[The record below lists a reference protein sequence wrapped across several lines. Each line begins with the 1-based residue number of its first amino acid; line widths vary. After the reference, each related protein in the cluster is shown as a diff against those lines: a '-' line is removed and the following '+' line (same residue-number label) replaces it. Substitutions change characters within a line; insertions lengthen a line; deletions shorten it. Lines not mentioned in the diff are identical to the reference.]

1 MSAPDAVL
9 NGLRRERPE
18 WEPWLAVVDEILRE
32 AGGPA
37 WEAAV
42 PSAAQALSSQAQGTA
57 VPLLAGTTL
66 TLDAALVRRLFERLI
81 RTASRAGTPKMSSL
95 KAALHADLEWAPL
108 FTASLCQDSDRD
120 GGQISEIAA
129 VSGADAEALHA
140 VIALLPVPFLHA
152 CNRRWASS
160 ISASWVEG
168 YCPVCGSWPAFA
180 EVRGIERNRYFR
192 CGRCGGEWHARALY
206 CPYCAMSDHD
216 ELVAL
221 VPEHGGSNAVG
232 SNAVIDA
239 CQRCLE
245 YVKTFTRL
253 QGCSP
258 GAVMLEDLASVD
270 LDVAAIEHGFARS
283 AGPGFA
289 LGITVTGAVTD
300 SGARRGFFARK

>member
-1 MSAPDAVL
+1 MSAPDAAL

-18 WEPWLAVVDEILRE
+18 WEPWLVVVDEILRE
-32 AGGPA
+32 AASPA

-42 PSAAQALSSQAQGTA
+42 PAATQTQRTA

-81 RTASRAGTPKMSSL
+81 RTASRAGTAKMSSL
-95 KAALHADLEWAPL
+95 KAALHADLEWTPL
-108 FTASLCQDSDRD
+108 FTASLCQDNDRMN
-120 GGQISEIAA
+120 EIAA
-129 VSGADAEALHA
+129 VSRADTEAFHA

-168 YCPVCGSWPAFA
+168 YCPVCGSLPAFA

-206 CPYCAMSDHD
+206 CPYCAMSDHE

-221 VPEHGGSNAVG
+221 VPEKAGSNAT
-232 SNAVIDA
+232 IDA
-239 CQRCLE
+239 CQRCLG

-253 QGCSP
+253 QGCAP
-258 GAVMLEDLASVD
+258 GAVMLEDLASID
-270 LDVAAIEHGFARS
+270 LDVAAIEHGFARPP
-283 AGPGFA
+283 GPGFA
-289 LGITVTGAVTD
+289 LGTTVTD
-300 SGARRGFFARK
+300 KGARRGFFAWKS

>member
-1 MSAPDAVL
+1 MIAPDAAL

-18 WEPWLAVVDEILRE
+18 WEPWLAVVEEILRE
-32 AGGPA
+32 AGSPA

-42 PSAAQALSSQAQGTA
+42 PVAQAQPAA

-66 TLDAALVRRLFERLI
+66 ILDAALIRRLFERLI
-81 RTASRAGTPKMSSL
+81 RTASRVGTPKMSSL
-95 KAALHADLEWAPL
+95 KAALHADPEWVHL
-108 FTASLCQDSDRD
+108 FTASLCQDGGQDSDR
-120 GGQISEIAA
+120 INEIAT
-129 VSGADAEALHA
+129 VSGADTEALHA

-168 YCPVCGSWPAFA
+168 YCPICGALPAFA
-180 EVRGIERNRYFR
+180 EVRGIERKRYFR

-206 CPYCAMSDHD
+206 CPFCAMSDHD

-232 SNAVIDA
+232 SNAVIEA
-239 CQRCLE
+239 CQRCLG

-253 QGCSP
+253 QGCTP

-270 LDVAAIEHGFARS
+270 LDVAAIEHGFARPP
-283 AGPGFA
+283 GPGFA
-289 LGITVTGAVTD
+289 LGITVTD
-300 SGARRGFFARK
+300 KGARRGFFAWKS

>member
-1 MSAPDAVL
+1 MSAPNAAL

-18 WEPWLAVVDEILRE
+18 WEPWLVVVDEILRE
-32 AGGPA
+32 AGSPA

-42 PSAAQALSSQAQGTA
+42 PAAAQVQRTA

-66 TLDAALVRRLFERLI
+66 VLEAGLVRRLFERLI
-81 RTASRAGTPKMSSL
+81 RTASRVGTPKMSSL

-108 FTASLCQDSDRD
+108 FTASLCQDSDR
-120 GGQISEIAA
+120 INEITAI
-129 VSGADAEALHA
+129 SGADAEALHA

-168 YCPVCGSWPAFA
+168 YCPVCGSLPAFA

-221 VPEHGGSNAVG
+221 VPEKGGT
-232 SNAVIDA
+232 NAVIDA
-239 CQRCLE
+239 CQRCLG

-270 LDVAAIEHGFARS
+270 LDVAAIENGFARS
-283 AGPGFA
+283 PGPGFA
-289 LGITVTGAVTD
+289 LGITVTD
-300 SGARRGFFARK
+300 KGARRGFFAWKS

>member
-1 MSAPDAVL
+1 MSAPDAAL

-18 WEPWLAVVDEILRE
+18 WEPWLVVVDEILRE
-32 AGGPA
+32 AGSPA
-37 WEAAV
+37 WEATV
-42 PSAAQALSSQAQGTA
+42 PSAAPAQRTA
-57 VPLLAGTTL
+57 VPLLAATTL
-66 TLDAALVRRLFERLI
+66 TLEAALVRGLFERLI

-108 FTASLCQDSDRD
+108 FTASLCQDSDR
-120 GGQISEIAA
+120 IHEIAA
-129 VSGADAEALHA
+129 VSGADTEALHA

-160 ISASWVEG
+160 ISPSWVEG
-168 YCPVCGSWPAFA
+168 YCPLCGSWPAFA

-270 LDVAAIEHGFARS
+270 LDVAAIEHGFARPP
-283 AGPGFA
+283 GPGLA
-289 LGITVTGAVTD
+289 LGITVTD
-300 SGARRGFFARK
+300 KGARRGFFAWKS

>member
-1 MSAPDAVL
+1 MSAPDAAL

-32 AGGPA
+32 AGSPA

-42 PSAAQALSSQAQGTA
+42 PAAPAQGTA
-57 VPLLAGTTL
+57 VPLLAGATFSV
-66 TLDAALVRRLFERLI
+66 DAALVHRLFKRLV

-95 KAALHADLEWAPL
+95 KAALDADLEWAQL
-108 FTASLCQDSDRD
+108 FAASLCRD
-120 GGQISEIAA
+120 SEIAA

-160 ISASWVEG
+160 ISAGWVEG
-168 YCPVCGSWPAFA
+168 YCPVCGSLPAFA
-180 EVRGIERNRYFR
+180 EVRGIERKRYFR

-206 CPYCAMSDHD
+206 CPYCAMGDHD

-221 VPEHGGSNAVG
+221 VPEQSGSNAVG
-232 SNAVIDA
+232 SNALIDA
-239 CQRCLE
+239 CQRCLG

-270 LDVAAIEHGFARS
+270 LDLAAIERGFRRPP
-283 AGPGFA
+283 GPGFA
-289 LGITVTGAVTD
+289 LGITVTEK
-300 SGARRGFFARK
+300 GARRGFLAWK

>member
-1 MSAPDAVL
+1 MTAPNAAL

-18 WEPWLAVVDEILRE
+18 WEPWLVVVDEILRE
-32 AGGPA
+32 AGSPA

-42 PSAAQALSSQAQGTA
+42 PAAAQAQRTA
-57 VPLLAGTTL
+57 VPLLAATKLILEVG
-66 TLDAALVRRLFERLI
+66 LVRRLFERLI
-81 RTASRAGTPKMSSL
+81 RTASRVGTPKMSSL

-108 FTASLCQDSDRD
+108 FTASLSQDSDR
-120 GGQISEIAA
+120 INEIAA

-221 VPEHGGSNAVG
+221 VPEKGG

-239 CQRCLE
+239 CQRCLG

-258 GAVMLEDLASVD
+258 SAVMLEDLASVD

-283 AGPGFA
+283 PGPGLA
-289 LGITVTGAVTD
+289 LEITVTDKG
-300 SGARRGFFARK
+300 RRPGFFAWKS

>member
-1 MSAPDAVL
+1 MSAPDAAL

-18 WEPWLAVVDEILRE
+18 WESWLAVVDEILRE

-42 PSAAQALSSQAQGTA
+42 PAVAQAHRTA

-66 TLDAALVRRLFERLI
+66 TLEAGLVRRLFERLI
-81 RTASRAGTPKMSSL
+81 RTASRVGTPKMSNLKMSSL
-95 KAALHADLEWAPL
+95 RAALHADLQWAPL
-108 FTASLCQDSDRD
+108 FTASLCQDTDR
-120 GGQISEIAA
+120 INEIAA

-152 CNRRWASS
+152 CNRRWAPS
-160 ISASWVEG
+160 ISVSWVEG
-168 YCPVCGSWPAFA
+168 YCPVCGSLPAFA

-206 CPYCAMSDHD
+206 CPYCAMSDHN

-221 VPEHGGSNAVG
+221 VPEKAGSNAVG
-232 SNAVIDA
+232 SNAVIEA
-239 CQRCLE
+239 CQRCLG

-270 LDVAAIEHGFARS
+270 LDVAAIEHGFARPP
-283 AGPGFA
+283 GPGLP
-289 LGITVTGAVTD
+289 LGITVTD
-300 SGARRGFFARK
+300 KGARRGFFARKS

>member
-1 MSAPDAVL
+1 MSVPAPDAAL

-18 WEPWLAVVDEILRE
+18 WEPWLAVVDEIVRE
-32 AGGPA
+32 AGSPA

-42 PSAAQALSSQAQGTA
+42 PAAAQSPSDAQRTA
-57 VPLLAGTTL
+57 VPLLAGATFSL
-66 TLDAALVRRLFERLI
+66 EAGLVRRLFERLI
-81 RTASRAGTPKMSSL
+81 RIASRAGTPQMSSL
-95 KAALHADLEWAPL
+95 KAALHADVEWAPL
-108 FTASLCQDSDRD
+108 FMASLCQDSDR
-120 GGQISEIAA
+120 INEIAA

-160 ISASWVEG
+160 IPASWVEG
-168 YCPVCGSWPAFA
+168 YCPVCGSLPAFA

-192 CGRCGGEWHARALY
+192 CGRCGGQWHARALY
-206 CPYCAMSDHD
+206 CPFCAMSDHD

-221 VPEHGGSNAVG
+221 VPEKTG

-239 CQRCLE
+239 CQRCLG

-283 AGPGFA
+283 PGPGYA
-289 LGITVTGAVTD
+289 LGITVTD
-300 SGARRGFFARK
+300 KGARRGFFAWKS

>member
-1 MSAPDAVL
+1 MSAPDAAL

-18 WEPWLAVVDEILRE
+18 WEPWLVVVDEILRE
-32 AGGPA
+32 AGSPA

-42 PSAAQALSSQAQGTA
+42 PAAAQAQRTA

-66 TLDAALVRRLFERLI
+66 TLEAGLVRRLFERLI
-81 RTASRAGTPKMSSL
+81 RTASRVGTPKMSSV
-95 KAALHADLEWAPL
+95 KAARHADLEWAPL
-108 FTASLCQDSDRD
+108 FTASLCQDSDL
-120 GGQISEIAA
+120 INEIAA

-168 YCPVCGSWPAFA
+168 YCPVCGSLPAFA

-206 CPYCAMSDHD
+206 CPYCAMTDHND
-216 ELVAL
+216 LVSL
-221 VPEHGGSNAVG
+221 VPEKSGANAVG

-239 CQRCLE
+239 CQRCLG

-253 QGCSP
+253 QGCPP

-270 LDVAAIEHGFARS
+270 LDVAAIEHGLARS
-283 AGPGFA
+283 PGPGFA
-289 LGITVTGAVTD
+289 LGITVTD
-300 SGARRGFFARK
+300 KGARRGFFARKS

>member
-1 MSAPDAVL
+1 MNAPVAALPDAAL
-9 NGLRRERPE
+9 KALRRERPE
-18 WEPWLAVVDEILRE
+18 WEPWLVVVDEILRE
-32 AGGPA
+32 AVSPA

-42 PSAAQALSSQAQGTA
+42 PASAQAQRAA
-57 VPLLAGTTL
+57 VPFLAGATL

-81 RTASRAGTPKMSSL
+81 RTASRARTAKMSSL
-95 KAALHADLEWAPL
+95 KAALHADPEWAPL
-108 FTASLCQDSDRD
+108 FTASLCQDSDRID
-120 GGQISEIAA
+120 EIAA

-152 CNRRWASS
+152 CNRRWAPS

-168 YCPVCGSWPAFA
+168 YCPVCGSLPAFA

-192 CGRCGGEWHARALY
+192 CGRCGGEWHARALV

-221 VPEHGGSNAVG
+221 VPEKAG

-239 CQRCLE
+239 CRRCLG

-253 QGCSP
+253 QGCP
-258 GAVMLEDLASVD
+258 PRAVMIEDLASVD

-283 AGPGFA
+283 PCPGFA
-289 LGITVTGAVTD
+289 LGVTVTD
-300 SGARRGFFARK
+300 KGARRGFFAWKS

>member
-1 MSAPDAVL
+1 MSAPDAAL

-18 WEPWLAVVDEILRE
+18 WEPWLVVVDEILRE
-32 AGGPA
+32 AGSSA

-42 PSAAQALSSQAQGTA
+42 PAATQGQRTA

-66 TLDAALVRRLFERLI
+66 TLEAGLVRRLFERLI
-81 RTASRAGTPKMSSL
+81 RTASRVGTLKMSSL

-108 FTASLCQDSDRD
+108 FAASLCQDSDR
-120 GGQISEIAA
+120 INEIAA
-129 VSGADAEALHA
+129 VSGADAEALQA

-168 YCPVCGSWPAFA
+168 YCPVCGSLPAFA

-221 VPEHGGSNAVG
+221 VPEKGGSN
-232 SNAVIDA
+232 VIDA
-239 CQRCLE
+239 CQRCLG

-258 GAVMLEDLASVD
+258 GAVVLEDLASVD
-270 LDVAAIEHGFARS
+270 LDVAAIEHGFARPP
-283 AGPGFA
+283 GPGFA
-289 LGITVTGAVTD
+289 LGITATDKGA
-300 SGARRGFFARK
+300 GRGLFAWKS

>member
-1 MSAPDAVL
+1 MTAPDSAL
-9 NGLRRERPE
+9 SGLRRERPE

-32 AGGPA
+32 AGSSA
-37 WEAAV
+37 WDTAV
-42 PSAAQALSSQAQGTA
+42 PAAAPAQRTA
-57 VPLLAGTTL
+57 VPLLAGTTV
-66 TLDAALVRRLFERLI
+66 TLEADLVRRLFERLI
-81 RTASRAGTPKMSSL
+81 RTATRAGTPKMSSL

-108 FTASLCQDSDRD
+108 FTASLCQDSDR
-120 GGQISEIAA
+120 INEIAA
-129 VSGADAEALHA
+129 VPGADAEALHA

-168 YCPVCGSWPAFA
+168 YCPVCGSLPAFA

-192 CGRCGGEWHARALY
+192 CGRCGGAWHARALY

-221 VPEHGGSNAVG
+221 VPEKDG

-239 CQRCLE
+239 CQRCLG

-270 LDVAAIEHGFARS
+270 LDVAAIERGFARPP
-283 AGPGFA
+283 GPGFV
-289 LGITVTGAVTD
+289 LGITVAEK
-300 SGARRGFFARK
+300 GARRGFFAGKS

>member
-1 MSAPDAVL
+1 MSAPDAAL
-9 NGLRRERPE
+9 NGLRREHPE
-18 WEPWLAVVDEILRE
+18 FEPWLAVVDEILRE
-32 AGGPA
+32 AGSPA

-42 PSAAQALSSQAQGTA
+42 PAVSEAPSHAQSTA

-66 TLDAALVRRLFERLI
+66 TLEAALVRRLFERLI
-81 RTASRAGTPKMSSL
+81 RTASRVGTPKMASL
-95 KAALHADLEWAPL
+95 KAALHAGLEWAPL
-108 FTASLCQDSDRD
+108 FTASLCEDSDR
-120 GGQISEIAA
+120 INEIAA

-140 VIALLPVPFLHA
+140 VIALLPVPFLHG

-168 YCPVCGSWPAFA
+168 YCPVCGSLPTFA

-192 CGRCGGEWHARALY
+192 CGRCGGEWHARALH

-221 VPEHGGSNAVG
+221 VPEKAGSNAVG

-239 CQRCLE
+239 CKRCLG

-283 AGPGFA
+283 QGPGFA
-289 LGITVTGAVTD
+289 LGVTVTD
-300 SGARRGFFARK
+300 KGARRGFFASKS

>member
-1 MSAPDAVL
+1 MSAPDAAL
-9 NGLRRERPE
+9 IGLRRQRPE

-32 AGGPA
+32 ATSPA

-42 PSAAQALSSQAQGTA
+42 PSAAPAPRTA

-66 TLDAALVRRLFERLI
+66 TLDAALVRRLLERLI
-81 RTASRAGTPKMSSL
+81 RTASRAGTPKMASL

-108 FTASLCQDSDRD
+108 FTASLCQDSDR
-120 GGQISEIAA
+120 ISETAA

-140 VIALLPVPFLHA
+140 VIALLPIPFLHA

-160 ISASWVEG
+160 ISPSWVEG

-206 CPYCAMSDHD
+206 CPYCAMSDHE

-221 VPEHGGSNAVG
+221 VPEKSDSNAVG

-239 CQRCLE
+239 CQRCLG
-245 YVKTFTRL
+245 YVKTFNRL
-253 QGCSP
+253 KGCSP

-283 AGPGFA
+283 PGRGFA
-289 LGITVTGAVTD
+289 LGVTVTDKLTD
-300 SGARRGFFARK
+300 KPARRGFFAWKS

>member
-1 MSAPDAVL
+1 MSAQDAAL
-9 NGLRRERPE
+9 NSLRRERPE
-18 WEPWLAVVDEILRE
+18 WEPWLVVVDEILRE
-32 AGGPA
+32 AGSPA

-42 PSAAQALSSQAQGTA
+42 PVAAQPQRTA
-57 VPLLAGTTL
+57 VPLLAGATL
-66 TLDAALVRRLFERLI
+66 ALDAALVRRLFERLI

-95 KAALHADLEWAPL
+95 KAALRADPEWAPL
-108 FTASLCQDSDRD
+108 FTASLCQDSGR
-120 GGQISEIAA
+120 IEEIAA
-129 VSGADAEALHA
+129 FSGADAEALHA

-152 CNRRWASS
+152 CNRRWAPS

-168 YCPVCGSWPAFA
+168 YCPVCGSLPAFA

-192 CGRCGGEWHARALY
+192 CGRCGGEWHARALV

-221 VPEHGGSNAVG
+221 VPEKAG

-239 CQRCLE
+239 CRRCLG

-253 QGCSP
+253 QGCPP

-270 LDVAAIEHGFARS
+270 LDVAAIGHGFARPP
-283 AGPGFA
+283 GPGLA
-289 LGITVTGAVTD
+289 LGVTVTD
-300 SGARRGFFARK
+300 KSARRSFFAWKS

>member
-1 MSAPDAVL
+1 MTAPDAAL

-18 WEPWLAVVDEILRE
+18 WEPWLIVVDETLRE
-32 AGGPA
+32 AGSPA

-42 PSAAQALSSQAQGTA
+42 PAAAQAQRTA
-57 VPLLAGTTL
+57 VPLLAGTKL
-66 TLDAALVRRLFERLI
+66 ILEVGLVRRLFERLI
-81 RTASRAGTPKMSSL
+81 RTASRVGTPKMSSL

-108 FTASLCQDSDRD
+108 FTASLSQDSDR
-120 GGQISEIAA
+120 INEIAA
-129 VSGADAEALHA
+129 VSGADADALHA

-216 ELVAL
+216 ELVTL
-221 VPEHGGSNAVG
+221 VPEKVG

-239 CQRCLE
+239 CQRCLG

-283 AGPGFA
+283 PGPGLA
-289 LGITVTGAVTD
+289 LEITVTDKG
-300 SGARRGFFARK
+300 RRPGFFAWKS